1 MPPVRGSPP
10 PVPLRMRVTPPVHT
24 VVMVVM
30 DVDRMPGAPAAG
42 WDEGSF
48 VPPSGIAGVR
58 PAHVRLPPEVI
69 RRWQPLAGN
78 ELLDRLRVTGRRRPT
93 VDLELVSRLRVD
105 LEGGL
110 AEDRIDGDLPAPV
123 VVTKDR
129 LTAIL
134 ACEAHQLVTGFG
146 ERAPTIAMACGAL
159 IDVLFRQ
166 LVTVGGI
173 DDPMADGVAALSVDG
188 HHQTLVSWLER
199 LSAADRAELRAE
211 VTRQAEGLQRRW
223 PALEPGWLP
232 RTQEPMRV
240 PLLGG
245 AMELSARVDLAIGRP
260 AVDEGS
266 VAIVE
271 VKSGARRVEH
281 RADLH
286 YYALVETLRSAAPP
300 FVVATYYTRTGEL
313 DVEPVT
319 WPLLFAA
326 AHRTAAGA
334 GLLRD
339 QERGADQ
346 LRRSSALCARCAA
359 LPGVQVGPAPAAGAI
374 ASGASA
380 SGASASGASVAS
392 PTDVDRTAA

>member
-10 PVPLRMRVTPPVHT
+10 SAALRMRVTPPVHT

-48 VPPSGIAGVR
+48 VPPSGIGGVR
-58 PAHVRLPPEVI
+58 PAPVRLPSEVI

-78 ELLDRLRVTGRRRPT
+78 ELLERLRVTGLRRPT
-93 VDLELVSRLRVD
+93 VDPELVSRLRVD

-110 AEDRIDGDLPAPV
+110 AEDRTDGCLAAPV

-134 ACEAHQLVTGFG
+134 ACETHQLVTGFG

-159 IDVLFRQ
+159 VDALFRQ

-173 DDPMADGVAALSVDG
+173 GDPMVDGVAALSVDG
-188 HHQTLVSWLER
+188 HHQTLVSWIER
-199 LSAADRAELRAE
+199 LSAADRAELQAE

-223 PALEPGWLP
+223 PVLEPGWLP

-260 AVDEGS
+260 AVDEAS
-266 VAIVE
+266 VAIIE
-271 VKSGARRVEH
+271 VKSGARRIEQ

-286 YYALVETLRSAAPP
+286 FYALVEMLRSAAPP

-359 LPGVQVGPAPAAGAI
+359 LPGVEVGPTPARAAI
-374 ASGASA
+374 GPMT
-380 SGASASGASVAS
+380 SGASVPGAAVVAA
-392 PTDVDRTAA
+392 PDTDRTAA